1 METALLPLAVSVP
14 WRVVMGCS
22 GQGQVLRRAGAGGD
36 RSGGALTAPGR
47 EQISGLV
54 GRRVRFLDLPEDQ
67 FRAMLLEDGD
77 FGDAASI
84 ETEVLCHLRAW
95 LESQR
100 AAFDRPRRLQHRLIA
115 LLLLRYGRY
124 ALAAVSS

>member
-1 METALLPLAVSVP
+1 MIGPGTLSLP
-14 WRVVMGCS
+14 
-22 GQGQVLRRAGAGGD
+22 QVCQ
-36 RSGGALTAPGR
+36 
-47 EQISGLV
+47 QISGLV
-54 GRRVRFLDLPEDQ
+54 GRRVRFLVLPEDQ
-67 FRAMLLEDGD
+67 FRAMLLED
-77 FGDAASI
+77 GDAASI

-115 LLLLRYGRY
+115 LLLLLRYGRY